1 MVMKRYM
8 HLLKVYFLVMNSEKF
23 IIKPKVRVWF
33 MHDKKTCDWKK
44 SIYDYKG
51 LTTELVKLAL
61 I

>member
-1 MVMKRYM
+1 
-8 HLLKVYFLVMNSEKF
+8 MNSEKF
-23 IIKPKVRVWF
+23 VIKPKVRVWLV
-33 MHDKKTCDWKK
+33 HDKKTCDQKK